1 MDKCCRQEITEL
13 SKIRQKFFD
22 LSKARQVD
30 SDLLKGKQ
38 VFHIVIPTTRIF
50 IVYCVGFLRV
60 VATQVPKQDQRD
72 HSSQVGHCLSY
83 IFYYV

>member
-13 SKIRQKFFD
+13 SKIRQKFID

-38 VFHIVIPTTRIF
+38 VCHIVIPTTRIF
-50 IVYCVGFLRV
+50 IV
-60 VATQVPKQDQRD
+60 
-72 HSSQVGHCLSY
+72 
-83 IFYYV
+83 